1 MKSYRFSLFLIISLL
16 FVQTLS
22 LTHAVAH
29 PFHSADLQAE
39 IQTYSVPTAEI
50 SHAGHSH
57 ELSALDSWVC
67 ELFDS
72 VPNSALENSA
82 YLVWLVSEASAPGLV
97 VAVVSLFSTSFY
109 PASWSR
115 APPTLN

>member
-29 PFHSADLQAE
+29 PFHAADFETENHTHAHATFE
-39 IQTYSVPTAEI
+39 H
-50 SHAGHSH
+50 SHADHTHDLTGI
-57 ELSALDSWVC
+57 DDWVC

-72 VPNSALENSA
+72 VPNPAIESGTNLIWQITAT
-82 YLVWLVSEASAPGLV
+82 SAPVLV
-97 VAVVSLFSTSFY
+97 VPFAILLPSTLY
-109 PASWSR
+109 PSHWSR
-115 APPTLN
+115 APPTA

>member
-1 MKSYRFSLFLIISLL
+1 MKSYRLSLFLIISLL

-29 PFHSADLQAE
+29 PFHAADLPAETQAHSQA
-39 IQTYSVPTAEI
+39 IAEI
-50 SHAGHSH
+50 SHTGHSH

-72 VPNSALENSA
+72 VPNSALENPA
-82 YLVWLVSEASAPGLV
+82 DLGWLVAEASAPGLV
-97 VAVVSLFSTSFY
+97 VAFFSIFSTNSY

>member
-29 PFHSADLQAE
+29 PFHAADFVTE
-39 IQTYSVPTAEI
+39 NHT
-50 SHAGHSH
+50 HAHANHTHDLTGV
-57 ELSALDSWVC
+57 DDWVC

-72 VPNSALENSA
+72 VPNPAIESGKNLTWQMTAT
-82 YLVWLVSEASAPGLV
+82 SAPGLV
-97 VAVVSLFSTSFY
+97 VPFAILLPSTLY
-109 PASWSR
+109 PPHWSR
-115 APPTLN
+115 APPTT

>member
-29 PFHSADLQAE
+29 PFHAGDLQVE
-39 IQTYSVPTAEI
+39 TQSHSHHQVQT
-50 SHAGHSH
+50 SHVGHAH
-57 ELSALDSWVC
+57 ELSSMDDWVC

-72 VPNSALENSA
+72 VPNSAIETYDKLDS
-82 YLVWLVSEASAPGLV
+82 LVAQTVAPGLV
-97 VAVVSLFSTSFY
+97 LSFVSSFSTKFY
-109 PASWSR
+109 PSSWSR
-115 APPTLN
+115 APPKLN